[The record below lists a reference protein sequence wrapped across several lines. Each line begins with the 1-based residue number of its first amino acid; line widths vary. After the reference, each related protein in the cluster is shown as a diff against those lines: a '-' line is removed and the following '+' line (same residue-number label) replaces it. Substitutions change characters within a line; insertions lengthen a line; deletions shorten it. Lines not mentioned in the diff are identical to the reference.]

1 MHADMSCKLRALG
14 FTLKNTVLHGH
25 YMLQKRTK
33 KSPTTE
39 NFKHLNNQDLSD
51 LKVLKQA
58 IKLELKFAG
67 DVSAGGE

>member
-1 MHADMSCKLRALG
+1 MSCKLRALG
-14 FTLKNTVLHGH
+14 FTLKNMVTI
-25 YMLQKRTK
+25 YSQKRTK

-58 IKLELKFAG
+58 MKLELKFAAKG
-67 DVSAGGE
+67 ESEEDVSAGGE